1 VFVLKNFAR
10 NGGRALYIKVSNY
23 KVLTKE
29 YKRSSTGLYSC
40 SCRLNISETHKRVS
54 CKESGERGVKMSL
67 NETKGGSMQEAK
79 RHVKQKVKRSL
90 KHVRSKNKKM
100 T

>member
-1 VFVLKNFAR
+1 
-10 NGGRALYIKVSNY
+10 LYIEVDDY

-29 YKRSSTGLYSC
+29 YKCSSTGLYSC
-40 SCRLNISETHKRVS
+40 SCRLNISEMCKRVS

-79 RHVKQKVKRSL
+79 RHVKQIVKQKVKRSL
-90 KHVRSKNKKM
+90 KHVRSKNKKV